1 MSGSELPLIAE
12 AFASNY
18 IAPCGPMVDRFER
31 AFAQVVGVPNACAV
45 ASGTAAME
53 LLFHEL
59 KVGAGDTVFCSAL
72 TFVAS
77 IAPAA
82 HRGAVPVFIDCDAAT
97 WTMDPELLE
106 EALSEAARAGR
117 MPKAVV
123 AADLY
128 GQCCDYDRLE
138 AACAKYGVPLIV
150 DAAEALGA
158 VYGSSKVRECGSPKV
173 ERSEVGSR
181 EPGVGNSRTLELPH
195 VRASSLRHAGD
206 AGWAAV
212 YSFNGN
218 KIITTSGGGMLASRD
233 RGVVARARK
242 RAQQAREPVVWYEHE
257 ELGFNHRMS
266 NIVAAIGVGQLACLE
281 QIIRKKRQIFE
292 WYRQRLGT
300 RVGFMP
306 EAAYGQCTRWLTV
319 VEVEQSAVGS
329 RQSAQGGPSE
339 TVERVRLAL
348 EAEDIEARP
357 VWKPMHLQ
365 PVFRGVKIY
374 GGGCAERLFGNGL
387 CLPSG
392 AGLTED
398 DVERVSETILHA
410 LRLDNGDKK
419 QVVLNLNKPQIDD

>member
-1 MSGSELPLIAE
+1 MNKRMFLSPPWMSGNELPLIEE

-31 AFAQVVGVPNACAV
+31 DFAETVGVPYACAV
-45 ASGTAAME
+45 SSGTAALD

-59 KVGAGDTVFCSAL
+59 KIGAGDTVFCSDL

-77 IAPAA
+77 IAPAV

-97 WTMDPELLE
+97 WTMDPELLD
-106 EALSEAARAGR
+106 EALSKAAKAGR
-117 MPKAVV
+117 LPKVVV

-128 GQCCDYDRLE
+128 GQCCDYARIE
-138 AACAKYGVPLIV
+138 AACAGYGVPLIV

-158 VYGSSKVRECGSPKV
+158 LYWGSSLVHHS
-173 ERSEVGSR
+173 
-181 EPGVGNSRTLELPH
+181 NELPP
-195 VRASSLRHAGD
+195 SRHAGD

-218 KIITTSGGGMLASRD
+218 KIITTSGGGMVASH
-233 RGVVARARK
+233 GGGIIERARK

-257 ELGFNHRMS
+257 ELGYNHRMS
-266 NIVAAIGVGQLACLE
+266 NIVAAIGVGQLKVLGKIVE
-281 QIIRKKRQIFE
+281 KKRRIFGC
-292 WYRQRLGT
+292 YRQRLGA

-319 VEVEQSAVGS
+319 IEMSEAGGRRPEVGGASSAVS
-329 RQSAQGGPSE
+329 PQPSAV
-339 TVERVRLAL
+339 VERIRLAL
-348 EAEDIEARP
+348 EAEDIESRP

-365 PVFRGVKIY
+365 PVFRAAQVY
-374 GGGCAERLFGNGL
+374 GGACSERLFANGL

-392 AGLTED
+392 AGLTEG
-398 DVERVSETILHA
+398 DVEKVCRVVEHA
-410 LRLDNGDKK
+410 LPSD
-419 QVVLNLNKPQIDD
+419 